1 MIEPLVS
8 RSWSRKA
15 DHVVGAVEIDGQGC
29 VPILARVRL
38 HHRPATDD
46 PGIVDEDRH
55 GADLRSDRGR
65 EAVTPGTVG
74 YVTGEI
80 RSPPADRS
88 CRVSSGSAVDVDGD
102 DPGPR
107 ASHSVGDGLTD
118 PRPCAGDQCH
128 PVV

>member
-1 MIEPLVS
+1 M
-8 RSWSRKA
+8 
-15 DHVVGAVEIDGQGC
+15 
-29 VPILARVRL
+29 
-38 HHRPATDD
+38 
-46 PGIVDEDRH
+46 
-55 GADLRSDRGR
+55 
-65 EAVTPGTVG
+65 G

-107 ASHSVGDGLTD
+107 VSHRMGDRFAD
-118 PRPCAGDQCH
+118 PRAGAGDQRD